1 MVIKSARTGGELLL
15 GAVEE
20 LQHVGDLLPEPG
32 KGVVVV
38 EVEFAELAETLAEL
52 HHRAAVV
59 LNAGC
64 WRQMQNNSSTDCSW
78 HAYAVPESNNCIR
91 PDLVEEVVEADGAL
105 EEAVEERPCGV
116 LGAVPELLHHVV
128 ARVVLAAVEQRH
140 RRVEP
145 SSSCRRRWVLLL
157 LVVGRRALAPRRE
170 EPAAAAEVGVAR
182 PAAASARCRWYMLEE
197 GEGRGGG
204 RRRGESVVA
213 VAATMEEVVVDARPA

>member
-20 LQHVGDLLPEPG
+20 VQHVGGLLPEPG

-78 HAYAVPESNNCIR
+78 HAYAVPESNNYIR

-105 EEAVEERPCGV
+105 EEAVEERPRGV
-116 LGAVPELLHHVV
+116 LGAVPELLHHV
-128 ARVVLAAVEQRH
+128 VVLAAVEQRH

-145 SSSCRRRWVLLL
+145 SSRPSFHTHLLITSADHNHFKFL
-157 LVVGRRALAPRRE
+157 LNNNNNHFKVSLSKCPSHVGFK
-170 EPAAAAEVGVAR
+170 
-182 PAAASARCRWYMLEE
+182 SF
-197 GEGRGGG
+197 
-204 RRRGESVVA
+204 SVQMMPV
-213 VAATMEEVVVDARPA
+213 RLLG